1 MHARHKRS
9 RASWTAA
16 LALGALHCSC
26 GSDSLGAPAA
36 GEIRHVLLISLDTTR
51 ADHLGCYGDARG
63 LTPNLDRL
71 AARGVRF
78 EAAMSPAPTTL
89 AAHTSIFTGT
99 YPQTHGVARNGF
111 VVNPANETLAELF
124 SEAGWATGAVLGSF
138 ALESRFGLDQ
148 GFDRFDENFDL
159 QIGVTADR
167 TLSRDQNQRQA
178 GGVTTAALAQFA
190 QVQDERSFHFV
201 HYFDPHVPYEAPREF
216 VERFG
221 ATGAPAS
228 ARDSD
233 IEERVVALQA
243 PILGEGVGLSA
254 VIGGGLTPELLEG
267 ASGEPDEASLGLA
280 SLYAA
285 EVAYLDAEVG
295 RLLDGLES
303 SGQLANTL
311 IVLTGDH
318 GETFWEHGDFW
329 NHGLWLYQTTVH
341 VPLIFVLPDG
351 RGAGSQVSEPVSTI
365 DVFPTLAELIEL
377 PLPERVEG
385 VSLAG
390 ALAGRA
396 LAERALFA
404 CATQPYSQELAVDG
418 SGRWVNVLKP
428 QAIRRGPWKYVI
440 APYIQGGYQQLFHL
454 GRDPGETNNLLL
466 GSPGPQAKQ
475 ALVEL
480 RGILEAHWKSAA
492 PLPSGFD
499 SSQNEDTA
507 QRLRDLGYSGDSSD
521 DDDEALEGEQ
531 DR

>member
-1 MHARHKRS
+1 M
-9 RASWTAA
+9 
-16 LALGALHCSC
+16 LCGLLLGCR
-26 GSDSLGAPAA
+26 GEVMDPPVA

-51 ADHLGCYGDARG
+51 ADHLGCYGDTRG

-78 EAAMSPAPTTL
+78 ESATSPAPTTL

-111 VVNPANETLAELF
+111 VVNPENETLAELF
-124 SEAGWATGAVLGSF
+124 QAAGWATGAVLGSF
-138 ALESRFGLDQ
+138 ALDSRFGLDQ
-148 GFDRFDENFDL
+148 GFDRFDEDFDL

-167 TLSRDQNQRQA
+167 TLDRDQNQRQA
-178 GGVTTAALAQFA
+178 KSVTTAALKQFA

-201 HYFDPHVPYEAPREF
+201 HYFDPHVPYEAPRDF

-221 ATGAPAS
+221 AEDAPAS

-267 ASGEPDEASLGLA
+267 ADGEPDDASLALA

-285 EVAYLDAEVG
+285 EVSYMDAEVG

-341 VPLIFVLPDG
+341 VPLVVVLPDG
-351 RGAGSQVSEPVSTI
+351 KGAGTQVSDPVSTI
-365 DVFPTLAELIEL
+365 DVFPTLAELIKL
-377 PLPERVEG
+377 PLNERVEG

-390 ALAGRA
+390 ALEGRV
-396 LAERALFA
+396 LAERPLFL
-404 CATQPYSQELAVDG
+404 CATQPYRFEPPPERSDVWTNQA
-418 SGRWVNVLKP
+418 KP
-428 QAIRRGPWKYVI
+428 QAVRRGPWKYVI
-440 APYIQGGYQQLFHL
+440 APYVQGGYQQLFHL
-454 GRDPGETNNLLL
+454 GRDPGERTNLLL
-466 GSPGPQAKQ
+466 GNPGPQAKQ

-480 RGILEAHWKSAA
+480 RGILEAHWKNAA
-492 PLPSGFD
+492 PLPSAFD
-499 SSQNEDTA
+499 SSQTEDTRR
-507 QRLRDLGYSGDSSD
+507 RLAGIGYSGNVNDEEQD
-521 DDDEALEGEQ
+521 DDAATDEEG
-531 DR
+531 R